1 MRTLDDAMNEQ
12 VRNRSETTVDA
23 ELIAAIRSL
32 AKAEGRDVTS
42 LIDEALADFLE
53 KHKIDQIRDHV
64 IAAYSKGRENFGEVY
79 KKLAE

>member
-53 KHKIDQIRDHV
+53 KHKIGQIRDHV
-64 IAAYSKGRENFGEVY
+64 MAAYSKSRENFGEVY